1 MPDNKPELLRFL
13 RERVE
18 EVLADAADEP
28 DRKLERVCRTLA
40 DGLTTFDWVGIY
52 RVDPERRE
60 LVLGPYVGQPTE
72 HVRIPFGRGVCG
84 QVAESRR
91 TRVVDDVREEANYLS
106 CSATVRSE
114 IVVPIFRG
122 PEMVAQ
128 LDVDSHTAAA
138 FAEEERRFVEHVA
151 ARLGELI

>member
-1 MPDNKPELLRFL
+1 MTDNKPELLRFL

-18 EVLADAADEP
+18 EVIAADDAP
-28 DRKLERVCRTLA
+28 DRKLERVCRMLA

-52 RVDPERRE
+52 RVDAGRRE

-91 TRVVDDVREEANYLS
+91 TLVVNDVAAEPNYLS
-106 CSATVRSE
+106 CSAAVRSE

-122 PEMVAQ
+122 GAMVAQ
-128 LDVDSHTAAA
+128 LDIDSHTAAA
-138 FAEEERRFVEHVA
+138 FAAEERRFVEDVA
-151 ARLGELI
+151 AHLGELI